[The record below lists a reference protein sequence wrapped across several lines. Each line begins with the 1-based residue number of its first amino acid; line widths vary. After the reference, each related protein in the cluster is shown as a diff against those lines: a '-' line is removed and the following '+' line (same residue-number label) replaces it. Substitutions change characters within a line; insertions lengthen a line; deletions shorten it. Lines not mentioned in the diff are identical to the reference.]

1 VTGTAPRGVRDT
13 GRFGTLAPMAIELP
27 PVDPALV
34 ETASRLD
41 IEVATARHAELAA
54 QIDRANE
61 LYHVEDAPEIGDAEY
76 DQLFR
81 ELVALESAYP
91 ELTTAESPTQRVG
104 GTPTGAT
111 FDEVRHAR
119 PMLSL
124 ANAFSHDELRAFDA
138 RVRKGLG
145 LPAAPEPAPDLR
157 YGAELKI
164 DGLAISLRYDRG
176 RFVQGATRGD
186 GTTGEDV
193 TANLKTISVI
203 PARLK
208 EPATLEA
215 RGEVFMPKA
224 EFKRINDEREEA
236 GLALYANPRN
246 SGAGSLRQIDPQVT
260 AGRKLSAW
268 FYQLVEDGETVATQT
283 AALARLAD
291 LGFPVN
297 PEHAA
302 DLDIEGVIDFTEQ
315 WREKRHNLPYET
327 DGVVVKVDRI
337 DQQARLGMVS
347 RAPRWAIAFKF
358 PPEQVDAFV
367 EDIVPY
373 VGRTGTLTPVAHM
386 TPVKVAGSTVARATL
401 HNLDEVRRKDIRIG
415 DWVVLQK
422 AGDVIPEVVRPLVE
436 RRTGA
441 EREYEM
447 PAVCPVCGTPVVQ
460 DEGAVRVYCPNPTC
474 PARLAQEFGHF
485 VGRGGMDI
493 EGAGWAVLSQ
503 LLERGMVHSRADFFR
518 LTVEDLETL
527 DRYAKKSAENLAGRI
542 ARARVGRPLGRILN
556 GLGMPQV
563 GFQTAIDLSDWLA
576 GRIRPDDYPP
586 PDGDVVPD
594 QWFAAV
600 EAELRRI
607 GTDEP
612 ELFTEVPGIGPT
624 VAAALGRWFADDAT
638 RDVLRE
644 LVDVGIV
651 PERPIVRPAGEGS
664 AGPLDGKT
672 LVVTGT
678 LEGFSRPEA
687 EEAIRAARGKPAG
700 SVSKK
705 TDYLV
710 AGENAG
716 SKLAKAQEL
725 GVPILDED
733 GFRRVLAG
741 DDPSADGAQAKDRHR
756 TE

>member
-1 VTGTAPRGVRDT
+1 MRRTGT
-13 GRFGTLAPMAIELP
+13 FGTLAPMAIELP

-34 ETASRLD
+34 ETASKLD
-41 IEVATARHAELAA
+41 IDAAAQRHASLAA
-54 QIDRANE
+54 EIDRANE
-61 LYHVEDAPEIGDAEY
+61 LYHVEDAPEISDAEY

-81 ELVALESAYP
+81 ELVALETAYP
-91 ELTTAESPTQRVG
+91 ELITAESPTQRVG

-124 ANAFSHDELRAFDA
+124 SNAFSHDELRGFDA

-164 DGLAISLRYDRG
+164 DGLAISLRFERG

-203 PARLK
+203 PPRLT

-224 EFKRINDEREEA
+224 EFKRINEEREEA
-236 GLALYANPRN
+236 GLPLYANPRN
-246 SGAGSLRQIDPQVT
+246 SGAGSLRQIDPEVT

-268 FYQLVEDGETVATQT
+268 FYQLVEDGDTVATQSE
-283 AALARLAD
+283 ALARLGA

-297 PEHAA
+297 PEHDA
-302 DLDIEGVIDFTEQ
+302 DLDIEGVIAFTER
-315 WREKRHNLPYET
+315 WREKRHELPYET
-327 DGVVVKVDRI
+327 DGVVVKVDRV

-358 PPEQVDAFV
+358 PPEQVEAFV

-422 AGDVIPEVVRPLVE
+422 AGDVIPEVVRPIAE

-447 PAVCPVCGTPVVQ
+447 PANCPVCGTPVVQ
-460 DEGAVRVYCPNPTC
+460 DEGAVRVYCPNTSC
-474 PARLAQEFGHF
+474 PARLSQEFGHF

-518 LTVEDLETL
+518 LTAEDLETL
-527 DRYAKKSAENLAGRI
+527 DRFAKKSAENLAGRI

-563 GFQTAIDLSDWLA
+563 GWQTAIDLADWLA
-576 GRIRPDDYPP
+576 QRIRPDDYPP
-586 PDGDVVPD
+586 ADGDVVPD
-594 QWFAAV
+594 PWFAAV

-607 GTDEP
+607 GTEEP
-612 ELFTEVPGIGPT
+612 DTFTEVPGIGPT
-624 VAAALGRWFADDAT
+624 VAAALGRWFDDEAT

-644 LVDVGIV
+644 LVDVGVV
-651 PERPIVRPAGEGS
+651 PERPVVRPAGEGS
-664 AGPLDGKT
+664 AGPLEGKT

-678 LEGFSRPEA
+678 LEGFTRPEA
-687 EEAIRAARGKPAG
+687 EEAIRAAGGKPAG

-710 AGENAG
+710 AGESAG

-741 DDPSADGAQAKDRHR
+741 EDA
-756 TE
+756 

>member
-1 VTGTAPRGVRDT
+1 
-13 GRFGTLAPMAIELP
+13 MAIELP

-34 ETASRLD
+34 ETASKLD
-41 IEVATARHAELAA
+41 IEAATQRHATLAA
-54 QIDRANE
+54 EIDRANE
-61 LYHVEDAPEIGDAEY
+61 LYHVEDAPEISDAEY

-81 ELVALESAYP
+81 ELVALETAYP
-91 ELTTAESPTQRVG
+91 ELITAESPTQRVG
-104 GTPTGAT
+104 GAPTGAT

-124 ANAFSHDELRAFDA
+124 SNAFSHDELRGFDA

-145 LPAAPEPAPDLR
+145 LPAAPEPAADLR
-157 YGAELKI
+157 YVAELKI

-203 PARLK
+203 PARLT
-208 EPATLEA
+208 EPAHA
-215 RGEVFMPKA
+215 RGARRGVHAQGRVQAHQRRNARRPGSRCTPTRATAAPARFA
-224 EFKRINDEREEA
+224 RSTRGDGRSEA
-236 GLALYANPRN
+236 VGLVLP
-246 SGAGSLRQIDPQVT
+246 
-260 AGRKLSAW
+260 AGRGRRHGRDPDRPRSS
-268 FYQLVEDGETVATQT
+268 GSRSSGSRSTPST
-283 AALARLAD
+283 
-291 LGFPVN
+291 P
-297 PEHAA
+297 P
-302 DLDIEGVIDFTEQ
+302 DLDIEGVIDFTER
-315 WREKRHNLPYET
+315 WREKRHDLPYET
-327 DGVVVKVDRI
+327 DGVVVKVDRV

-358 PPEQVDAFV
+358 PPEQVEAFV

-422 AGDVIPEVVRPLVE
+422 AGDVIPEVVRPIVE

-447 PAVCPVCGTPVVQ
+447 PANCPVCGTPVVQ
-460 DEGAVRVYCPNPTC
+460 DEGAVRVYCPNTRC
-474 PARLAQEFGHF
+474 PARLSQEFGHF

-518 LTVEDLETL
+518 LTAEDLETL

-563 GFQTAIDLSDWLA
+563 GWQTAIDLADWLA
-576 GRIRPDDYPP
+576 MRVRPDDYPP
-586 PDGDVVPD
+586 ADGDVVPD
-594 QWFAAV
+594 PWFAAV

-607 GTDEP
+607 GTEEP
-612 ELFTEVPGIGPT
+612 DTFTEVPGIGPT
-624 VAAALGRWFADDAT
+624 VAAALGRWFADEAT

-644 LVDVGIV
+644 LVEVGSC
-651 PERPIVRPAGEGS
+651 PSGPSCARPGRGA
-664 AGPLDGKT
+664 
-672 LVVTGT
+672 
-678 LEGFSRPEA
+678 
-687 EEAIRAARGKPAG
+687 RAHSTARR
-700 SVSKK
+700 SS
-705 TDYLV
+705 
-710 AGENAG
+710 
-716 SKLAKAQEL
+716 
-725 GVPILDED
+725 
-733 GFRRVLAG
+733 
-741 DDPSADGAQAKDRHR
+741 
-756 TE
+756 